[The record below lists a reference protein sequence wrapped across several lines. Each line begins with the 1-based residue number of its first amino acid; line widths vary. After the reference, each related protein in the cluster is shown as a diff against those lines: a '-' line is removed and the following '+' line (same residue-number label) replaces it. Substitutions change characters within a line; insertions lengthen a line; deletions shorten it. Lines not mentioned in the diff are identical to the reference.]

1 MIYLDS
7 VDSTN
12 TEAKKLLIQG
22 EGEGIIV
29 TAGCQTAG
37 RGRKD
42 RTWLSPAGGLYFSLI
57 LHPRLEAE
65 SVPLLGLL
73 GACAVARSL
82 SKLGVVDVSVKW
94 PNDVL
99 VKQRKIA
106 GILCE
111 TVFLGSD
118 SLGTVVGIGVNQN
131 CPVSEMP
138 NELQWPTTSIID
150 EIGKET
156 SNESLLCSIVNRI
169 DELLQSV
176 EERTSFSSV
185 LDEWRE
191 LSSTIG
197 SKVRVHEDGKTIDG
211 IAKNIDSNG
220 ALVVQTVDGYVRVL
234 QGDVSHLRVE
244 D

>member
-22 EGEGIIV
+22 EEEGIIV
-29 TAGCQTAG
+29 TAGRQTAG
-37 RGRKD
+37 RGRND
-42 RTWLSPAGGLYFSLI
+42 RTWLSPVGGLYFSLI
-57 LHPRLEAE
+57 LQPRLEAE

-82 SKLGVVDVSVKW
+82 SKMGVMDVSVKW

-138 NELQWPTTSIID
+138 NGLQWPTTSIID
-150 EIGKET
+150 EVGKET
-156 SNESLLCSIVNRI
+156 SIESLLCSIVNRI
-169 DELLQSV
+169 DELLQSA
-176 EERTSFSSV
+176 EARRSFSGI

-197 SKVRVHEDGKTIDG
+197 SRVRIHEDGKTIDG
-211 IAKNIDSNG
+211 IAKNIDSKG
-220 ALVVQTVDGYVRVL
+220 ALVVQTVDGFVSVL

>member
-1 MIYLDS
+1 MDS

-22 EGEGIIV
+22 EGEGLIV
-29 TAGCQTAG
+29 TADHQTAG

-42 RTWLSPAGGLYFSLI
+42 RIWLSPVGGLYFSLI
-57 LHPRLEAE
+57 LRPRIRAE
-65 SVPLLGLL
+65 SASLLGLL

-82 SKLGVVDVSVKW
+82 SALGVENVSLKW

-99 VKQRKIA
+99 VKQNKIA
-106 GILCE
+106 GIL
-111 TVFLGSD
+111 SD
-118 SLGTVVGIGVNQN
+118 AVSLGPEIIGTVIGIGVNQN

-138 NELQWPTTSIID
+138 QGLQWPTTSIID
-150 EIGKET
+150 ELGIST
-156 SNESLLCSIVNRI
+156 SVESLLCSIVNEI

-176 EERTSFSSV
+176 EKEGSFSAV
-185 LDEWRE
+185 LNEWRE

-197 SKVRVHEDGKTIDG
+197 SKVRVHEDDNFVDG

-220 ALVVQTVDGYVRVL
+220 ALIVQTDDGFVTVF
-234 QGDVSHLRVE
+234 QGDVSHLIAE